1 MDTKRLAAF
10 VKVVDVGSVTRAA
23 HLLNVAQPGL
33 SQQILSL
40 EGEFKTRLLDRSPRG
55 VTPTPAGKTFYRHA
69 QKILRQMDEALINVR
84 EADVMLRGNVSVGLT
99 AWSCAS
105 MMAKDLIAAVRAEY
119 PGILLQVWDAF
130 PLPFSEMILRG
141 QLDMAYIYGGVNA
154 RALAYVDCGHED
166 FVLVLPPDLEP
177 QLKGP
182 VDLHFLA
189 SVPLILPPETS
200 FQRRLVERACA
211 SIGATPNIVVEILTL
226 ETLVSLLSE
235 GIGAAFVPTAVAE
248 MLANRADVRIRGI
261 DADMFMP
268 MVLCTPEDEAP
279 TEAVEA
285 VRSILLGLINRR

>member
-1 MDTKRLAAF
+1 
-10 VKVVDVGSVTRAA
+10 
-23 HLLNVAQPGL
+23 
-33 SQQILSL
+33 
-40 EGEFKTRLLDRSPRG
+40 
-55 VTPTPAGKTFYRHA
+55 
-69 QKILRQMDEALINVR
+69 
-84 EADVMLRGNVSVGLT
+84 
-99 AWSCAS
+99 